1 MVTRTRTYIK
11 ACFEYALDEDLV
23 IKKPARK
30 LEIPTIRKKVCE
42 RFLSLEEIGA
52 LLSEAEPREHLV
64 LHILAA
70 CGLRPAEVLVL
81 RIEDFD
87 GTKLRID
94 EALKC
99 AAVGNRS
106 TLPISSIITMLRMSP
121 THGRVFSKSASTL
134 TFMITC
140 SRSSVDSI

>member
-1 MVTRTRTYIK
+1 
-11 ACFEYALDEDLV
+11 
-23 IKKPARK
+23 
-30 LEIPTIRKKVCE
+30 
-42 RFLSLEEIGA
+42 LSLEEIGA

-94 EALKC
+94 EALKDREKN
-99 AAVGNRS
+99 AAR
-106 TLPISSIITMLRMSP
+106 I
-121 THGRVFSKSASTL
+121 GRTKTKASN
-134 TFMITC
+134 
-140 SRSSVDSI
+140 SSVPTPPDLSREITGWIAAHPERTNHRAFLFPNRRKHPTASGTT